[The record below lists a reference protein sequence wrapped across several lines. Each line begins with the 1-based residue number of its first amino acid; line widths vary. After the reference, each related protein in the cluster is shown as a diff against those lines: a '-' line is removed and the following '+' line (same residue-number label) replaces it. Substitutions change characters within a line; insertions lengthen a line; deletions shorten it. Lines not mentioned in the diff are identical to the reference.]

1 MIRRPPR
8 PALTHTLFPYT
19 TLFRSKPGQ
28 EEGREEKTGEDAEGK
43 ARGEEG
49 EESRPLSQLFLVPRI
64 EGAANVS
71 ESAWAPGADALGAN
85 VPRHR
90 PAAGA
95 SSLILPQG
103 HPHPAFRLAQRKA
116 RCCLLSAL

>member
-1 MIRRPPR
+1 MPAPGTMRPLRGGVHLRGVDHPTSGDR
-8 PALTHTLFPYT
+8 HGQE
-19 TLFRSKPGQ
+19 PGQ

-49 EESRPLSQLFLVPRI
+49 EESRPLSRLFLVPRI

-85 VPRHR
+85 RSEEHT
-90 PAAGA
+90 
-95 SSLILPQG
+95 SELQSLMRTSY
-103 HPHPAFRLAQRKA
+103 AVF
-116 RCCLLSAL
+116 CLKK